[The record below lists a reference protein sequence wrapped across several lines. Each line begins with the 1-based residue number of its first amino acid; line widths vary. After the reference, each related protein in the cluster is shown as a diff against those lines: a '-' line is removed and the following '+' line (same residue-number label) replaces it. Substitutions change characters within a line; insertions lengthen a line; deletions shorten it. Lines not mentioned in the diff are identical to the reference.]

1 MSEEKNTEPMKG
13 LSRRE
18 FLKDAGLVVGGATIG
33 SMAFISGC
41 KTTTTET
48 TTVAGSTATVTKT
61 TGTTVT
67 SPPSTVTVTG
77 TPVTKYV
84 DPIDGTEW
92 PTLDALKAH
101 FAAVRPLASLAGNF
115 VNLIVNGT
123 NYYLQ
128 VGDME
133 MLAFTLREK
142 LGLFG
147 TKIGCDHGQ
156 CGVCTVLVNGV
167 PLLACLLLT
176 IELSGSKIQTVEGLS
191 DGVTLNP
198 LQQRFYD
205 NDAVQCGYC
214 TPGVLMA
221 ATALLAAKP
230 KPTAADVRLALSG
243 HLCFCQNMTF
253 TVNSIAGGV

>member
-1 MSEEKNTEPMKG
+1 MMSEEKNKGPMKG

-18 FLKDAGLVVGGATIG
+18 FLKDAGLVVGGATVG
-33 SMAFISGC
+33 SMAFLSAC
-41 KTTTTET
+41 SN
-48 TTVAGSTATVTKT
+48 GSTKTVTQP
-61 TGTTVT
+61 GA
-67 SPPSTVTVTG
+67 TVTVTG
-77 TPVTKYV
+77 TQATKYI

-101 FAAVRPLASLAGNF
+101 FAAVRPLASLASNF
-115 VNLIVNGT
+115 VNLNVNAV

-133 MLAFTLREK
+133 ILAVTLREK

-156 CGVCTVLVNGV
+156 CGACTVLVDGTPV
-167 PLLACLLLT
+167 YSCLLLA
-176 IELSGSKIQTVEGLS
+176 IEMSGRKIQTVEGLS

-198 LQQRFYD
+198 LQQKFYN

-230 KPTAADVRLALSG
+230 KPTSADVRLALSG
-243 HLCFCQNMTF
+243 HLCFCQNMTY
-253 TVNSIAGGV
+253 TVNAIAGGV

>member
-1 MSEEKNTEPMKG
+1 MSEEKNKGPMKG

-18 FLKDAGLVVGGATIG
+18 FLKDAGLVVGGATVG
-33 SMAFISGC
+33 SMAFLSAC
-41 KTTTTET
+41 SN
-48 TTVAGSTATVTKT
+48 GSTKTVTQP
-61 TGTTVT
+61 GA
-67 SPPSTVTVTG
+67 TVTVTG
-77 TPVTKYV
+77 TQATKYI

-101 FAAVRPLASLAGNF
+101 FAAVRPLASLASNF
-115 VNLIVNGT
+115 VNLNVNAV

-133 MLAFTLREK
+133 ILAVTLREK

-156 CGVCTVLVNGV
+156 CGACTVLVDGTPV
-167 PLLACLLLT
+167 YSCLLLA
-176 IELSGSKIQTVEGLS
+176 IEMSGRKIQTVEGLS

-198 LQQRFYD
+198 LQQKFYN

-230 KPTAADVRLALSG
+230 KPTSADVRLALSG
-243 HLCFCQNMTF
+243 HLCFCQNMTY
-253 TVNSIAGGV
+253 TVNAIAGGV

>member
-1 MSEEKNTEPMKG
+1 MSEEKNKKPMNG

-18 FLKDAGLVVGGATIG
+18 FLKDAGLVVGGATVG
-33 SMAFISGC
+33 SMTFLSGC
-41 KTTTTET
+41 KTATTET
-48 TTVAGSTATVTKT
+48 KTVG
-61 TGTTVT
+61 G
-67 SPPSTVTVTG
+67 STVTVTAA
-77 TPVTKYV
+77 PVTKYI

-101 FAAVRPLASLAGNF
+101 FTAVRPLASLASNF
-115 VNLIVNGT
+115 VNLNVNGT
-123 NYYLQ
+123 DYYLQ

-167 PLLACLLLT
+167 PMLACLLLS
-176 IELSGSKIQTVEGLS
+176 IEISGSKIQTVEGLS

-198 LQQRFYD
+198 LQQKFY
-205 NDAVQCGYC
+205 NADAVQCGYC

-230 KPTAADVRLALSG
+230 KPTTADVRLALSG

-253 TVNSIAGGV
+253 TTNTIAGGV

>member
-1 MSEEKNTEPMKG
+1 MSEEKNKEPMKG

-18 FLKDAGLVVGGATIG
+18 FLKDAGMVVGGATVG
-33 SMAFISGC
+33 SMAFLSSC
-41 KTTTTET
+41 SSAATK
-48 TTVAGSTATVTKT
+48 TVTQP
-61 TGTTVT
+61 GA
-67 SPPSTVTVTG
+67 TVTVTG
-77 TPVTKYV
+77 TQATKYI
-84 DPIDGTEW
+84 DPIDGSEW

-101 FAAVRPLASLAGNF
+101 FAAVRPLASLASNF
-115 VNLIVNGT
+115 VNLNVNAV

-133 MLAFTLREK
+133 ILAVTLREK

-156 CGVCTVLVNGV
+156 CGVCTVLVDGAPV
-167 PLLACLLLT
+167 YSCLLLA
-176 IELSGSKIQTVEGLS
+176 IEMSGRKIQTVEGLS

-198 LQQRFYD
+198 LQQKFYN

-230 KPTAADVRLALSG
+230 KPTSSDVRLALSG
-243 HLCFCQNMTF
+243 HLCFCQNMTY
-253 TVNSIAGGV
+253 TVNAIAGGV

>member
-1 MSEEKNTEPMKG
+1 MSEEKNNEQMKG

-18 FLKDAGLVVGGATIG
+18 FLKDAGLVVGGATVG
-33 SMAFISGC
+33 SMAFLSGC

-48 TTVAGSTATVTKT
+48 TTKTVAG
-61 TGTTVT
+61 
-67 SPPSTVTVTG
+67 STVTVTAA
-77 TPVTKYV
+77 PVTKYI

-115 VNLIVNGT
+115 ININVNGV

-133 MLAFTLREK
+133 ILAFTLREK

-156 CGVCTVLVNGV
+156 CGVCTVLVDGV
-167 PLLACLLLT
+167 PLYSCLLLS
-176 IELSGSKIQTVEGLS
+176 IEMSGRKIQTVEGLS
-191 DGVTLNP
+191 DGLTLNP
-198 LQQRFYD
+198 LQQKFYD
-205 NDAVQCGYC
+205 ADAVQCGYC

-230 KPTAADVRLALSG
+230 KPTSSDVRLALSG
-243 HLCFCQNMTF
+243 HLCFCQNMTYH
-253 TVNSIAGGV
+253 VNSITGGV

>member
-1 MSEEKNTEPMKG
+1 MSEEKNKEPMNG

-18 FLKDAGLVVGGATIG
+18 FLKDAGLVVGGATVG
-33 SMAFISGC
+33 SMAFLSGC
-41 KTTTTET
+41 KTTTTT
-48 TTVAGSTATVTKT
+48 TTTKT
-61 TGTTVT
+61 LAG
-67 SPPSTVTVTG
+67 STVTVTG
-77 TPVTKYV
+77 TPVTKYI

-101 FAAVRPLASLAGNF
+101 FNAVRPLASLASNF
-115 VNLIVNGT
+115 VNLVVNGT
-123 NYYLQ
+123 NYYMQ

-167 PLLACLLLT
+167 PMLACLLLSV
-176 IELSGSKIQTVEGLS
+176 EMSGSKIQTVEGLS
-191 DGVTLNP
+191 DGLTLNP

-221 ATALLAAKP
+221 ATALLAAKS
-230 KPTAADVRLALSG
+230 KPTPADVRLALSG